1 MQPLAQPTYNVE
13 EAAAFLKVHPQ
24 TVRDFIHAGK
34 IAAVKVGRSFVIR
47 YSTLDAFLTEKE
59 NDAVQ
64 ASLESRSEEKCQ
76 SIKETTHGMW
86 MSSRQAANA
95 LDARLARHAKPKPKS
110 TMTN

>member
-1 MQPLAQPTYNVE
+1 MKTYNVE
-13 EAAAFLKVHPQ
+13 EAAAYCKCHPETIREHIRDGRLNASKPGRRYCITQAALDVFLN
-24 TVRDFIHAGK
+24 
-34 IAAVKVGRSFVIR
+34 S
-47 YSTLDAFLTEKE
+47 LE

-95 LDARLARHAKPKPKS
+95 LDARLARYAKPKPKS

>member
-1 MQPLAQPTYNVE
+1 MKTYNVE
-13 EAAAFLKVHPQ
+13 EAAAYCKCHPETIREHIRDGRLNASKPGRRYCITQAALDVFLN
-24 TVRDFIHAGK
+24 G
-34 IAAVKVGRSFVIR
+34 
-47 YSTLDAFLTEKE
+47 LE